1 MKKSYVRQVPKITGK
16 GGRTEYDSNFSRTIP
31 IYTIPAEELR
41 ATRECTPAEAEA
53 FERECREA
61 AEKAKRLQNSPERQ
75 FGSLKNLIISCEE
88 ILAQKN
94 LPSKP
99 PVFILK
105 NKEWVDGN
113 TPVVKKML
121 AIEAEQ
127 NSIYEQGTDREVDAL
142 IRNQIDS
149 SDFIGSA
156 LEALGV
162 EARSAEWHI
171 GMAYQWASL
180 ALIYLESQQKS
191 EPSVSYGID
200 LAMKAQANF
209 EKGIFQLRGLDL
221 EACVGQKVLNSKGR
235 EQHSIHEHKEE
246 FARRCQQYKN
256 THPKQKKKQVSEE
269 VAREMAREY
278 GWPPPPKDTVL
289 KQLWKVGK

>member
-75 FGSLKNLIISCEE
+75 FGSLKNLIISCEQN
-88 ILAQKN
+88 LAQKN

-105 NKEWVDGN
+105 DKQWADGN
-113 TPVVKKML
+113 TPVVQKML

-142 IRNQIDS
+142 IRNEIDNY
-149 SDFIGSA
+149 DFIGSA
-156 LEALGV
+156 LEALGI

-171 GMAYQWASL
+171 GMAHQWASM
-180 ALIYLESQQKS
+180 ALRGLESAENQRELIS
-191 EPSVSYGID
+191 EGVK
-200 LAMKAQANF
+200 LAMYAQAYF

-221 EACVGQKVLNSKGR
+221 AACVGQKALNSKGR
-235 EQHSIHEHKEE
+235 ERHLIHEHKEE

-256 THPKQKKKQVSEE
+256 THPKKNKKQVSEE
-269 VAREMAREY
+269 VAQDMKSQHD
-278 GWPPPPKDTVL
+278 WPEPPTYETL
-289 KQLWKVGK
+289 KNFWEAKK